1 MRKMVRN
8 VCLAWVLVLSA
19 VVVPQVLAATLVW
32 DANTDVV
39 DGYRV
44 YFGTSA
50 SNLSNSVNVG
60 KATQYNLDQL
70 PLTEKIQ
77 YYFSVSA
84 YNSAGESDLSAPVA
98 YTPADTTPPAPP
110 KGLTA
115 E

>member
-1 MRKMVRN
+1 MVKN
-8 VCLAWVLVLSA
+8 ACLSVVLVLSA
-19 VVVPQVLAATLVW
+19 VVLSQAFAATLVW

-39 DGYRV
+39 DGYRIH
-44 YFGTSA
+44 YGTSA
-50 SNLSNSVNVG
+50 SNLSKSVNVG

-84 YNSAGESDLSAPVA
+84 YNSAGESDLSSPVA